1 MKNKTINLEGV
12 TPQTWGRTI
21 WFFIGLISQL
31 CIVFHLAPLP
41 KEIASLTPEQIT
53 IYVTTFMDIWGKVK
67 AWWKNNSF
75 SISAQDGDAVMK
87 SLESGEIP
95 YVKKASQPDTDHHH
109 REVG

>member
-31 CIVFHLAPLP
+31 CIVFHFAPLP
-41 KEIASLTPEQIT
+41 KEIANLTPEQIT
-53 IYVTTFMDIWGKVK
+53 IYVTTFMDIWGKLK

-75 SISAQDGDAVMK
+75 SVSAQDGDRVMHT
-87 SLESGEIP
+87 LESGELEYTEP
-95 YVKKASQPDTDHHH
+95 LTETEHHH
-109 REVG
+109 EVG

>member
-31 CIVFHLAPLP
+31 CIVFHFAPLP
-41 KEIASLTPEQIT
+41 KEIANLTPEQIT
-53 IYVTTFMDIWGKVK
+53 IYVTTFMDIMGKLK

-75 SISAQDGDAVMK
+75 SVSAQDGDRVMHT
-87 SLESGEIP
+87 LESGELEYTEP
-95 YVKKASQPDTDHHH
+95 LTETEHHH
-109 REVG
+109 EVG

>member
-31 CIVFHLAPLP
+31 CIVFHFAPLP
-41 KEIASLTPEQIT
+41 KEIANLTPEQIT
-53 IYVTTFMDIWGKVK
+53 IYVTTAMDIWGKLK

-75 SISAQDGDAVMK
+75 TKEAIKADGYMKALKSIKEQKNDG
-87 SLESGEIP
+87 
-95 YVKKASQPDTDHHH
+95 
-109 REVG
+109 

>member
-31 CIVFHLAPLP
+31 CIVFHFAPLP
-41 KEIASLTPEQIT
+41 KEIANLTPEQIT
-53 IYVTTFMDIWGKVK
+53 IYVTTFMDIWGKLK

-75 SISAQDGDAVMK
+75 SVSAQDGDRVMHT
-87 SLESGEIP
+87 LESGELEYTEPLIE
-95 YVKKASQPDTDHHH
+95 TEHHH
-109 REVG
+109 EVG